1 MSTPDASSAAD
12 APRIAA
18 ARLALLKQLSHRAFS
33 HKAQWPSQLYNELV
47 IAGIVATQ
55 PGMDDPSLAAILANP
70 SHPTRAHAFPSP
82 VLVYRDGGDNS
93 YSVADLTGLF
103 LSPDASV
110 RSGAAQESRRL
121 FQFLGLP
128 LTNEVS
134 VAFDSVV
141 QLEETVWRVAAAR
154 LRQVFDKEFL
164 IVGFAYVQYERLG
177 IDAFLQDR
185 VKAACSD
192 SPAVRAFVYS
202 IHGKAPTT
210 AIASQEEQPP
220 TAAPEWKIVDFLAG
234 TEAQRLGGTLNPP
247 GSALELVKTQLVT
260 PTDGTTLWDTIAS
273 LVSLFSGEPDHR
285 ARPLANLEKMARHY
299 IRVIECTFPG
309 LSQTSVVNAAWT
321 MANYLST
328 VNRVFPSQSNSTE
341 LFSSAGDLM
350 DEYRAYWQYGKPV
363 HSTSDTAY
371 ALTLS
376 AVPPVT
382 GEVLDVL
389 NDVVF
394 DGPLPD
400 QSLWPLITAFVAHM
414 LIAVATSET
423 TPGGLLFQRVNEIAK
438 NWIEVVPDQSMSG
451 GLSEIQTKLSEP
463 VTKEILT
470 ERYRAFADRATVT
483 NDASLALILTGA
495 KRGQLSASDF
505 VEIWQDAEWRTRL
518 AKAELSVIQTAI
530 GVCLGALEPYTT
542 DSGVSFCHLLA
553 EFALSTRSDAE
564 RFKQLAATVVVACVR
579 TNTTSA
585 VERLVSKCRGTEAVP
600 MIQDAAEFLESH
612 VPGAPSWIAGRMRAV
627 LASVGR

>member
-1 MSTPDASSAAD
+1 MSTPDSSSAAD

-18 ARLALLKQLSHRAFS
+18 ARLALLQQLSHRAFT
-33 HKAQWPSQLYNELV
+33 HKAQWPSQLFNELV
-47 IAGIVATQ
+47 IARIVAAQ
-55 PGMDDPSLAAILANP
+55 SGSEDPHLAAILANP
-70 SHPTRAHAFPSP
+70 SHTARAHAFPSP
-82 VLVYRDGGDNS
+82 VLVYRDGDENS
-93 YSVADLTGLF
+93 FSVADLTGLF
-103 LSPDASV
+103 FSTDASV
-110 RSGAAQESRRL
+110 RTGAAQESRRL
-121 FQFLGLP
+121 FQFLGL
-128 LTNEVS
+128 LITNEVS
-134 VAFDSVV
+134 EPLDSVV
-141 QLEETVWRVAAAR
+141 QLEETVWRVAAAQ
-154 LRQVFDKEFL
+154 LRQLFDKEFL
-164 IVGFAYVQYERLG
+164 IVGFAYVHYERIG

-210 AIASQEEQPP
+210 AIVSQEEQPP
-220 TAAPEWKIVDFLAG
+220 TAAPDWKIVDFLAG
-234 TEAQRLGGTLNPP
+234 TEAQRLGGILNPP
-247 GSALELVKTQLVT
+247 GSALDLVKTQFAT
-260 PTDGTTLWDTIAS
+260 STDGTAPWETIAS
-273 LVSLFSGEPDHR
+273 LVSLFKGEPDTR
-285 ARPLANLEKMARHY
+285 ARPLADLEKMARHY
-299 IRVIECTFPG
+299 IRVLECTFPG
-309 LSQTSVVNAAWT
+309 LSQASVVNAAWT
-321 MANYLST
+321 MTNYLST
-328 VNRVFPSQSNSTE
+328 VNRLFPSQPNSTE

-350 DEYRAYWQYGKPV
+350 HEYRTYWQYGKPV
-363 HSTSDTAY
+363 HSTSNTAY

-382 GEVLDVL
+382 GEVLDAL
-389 NDVVF
+389 NDAVF

-414 LIAVATSET
+414 LIAVATSAT
-423 TPGGLLFQRVNEIAK
+423 TPEGLLFERVNEIAK
-438 NWIEVVPDQSMSG
+438 KWIKVVPDQSMLA

-470 ERYRAFADRATVT
+470 ERYREFADRATVT

-495 KRGQLSASDF
+495 KRGQPSASDF

-542 DSGVSFCHLLA
+542 DVGVSFCHLLA

-564 RFKQLAATVVVACVR
+564 RFKQLASTVVVACVR

-600 MIQDAAEFLESH
+600 LIQDAAEFLESH
-612 VPGAPSWIAGRMRAV
+612 VPGAPPWIAGRMRAV
-627 LASVGR
+627 LASVAR